1 MNYEVRLSREA
12 VKTLDRMDSKP
23 EKRIRSQLHELSDD
37 PLDPRLSKSLT
48 DMEGLR
54 SSRVGGGRILYTID
68 NSANAVIVLAVRPRG
83 QAYRHLH
90 SRTGCFKRPLSY
102 PAGYSL
108 SRYILRASTALLR
121 GTQKSSGTVVRSC
134 MQISPCRCY

>member
-12 VKTLDRMDSKP
+12 LKTLDRMDSKL
-23 EKRIRSQLHELSDD
+23 EKRIRSRLHELSDD
-37 PLDPRLSKSLT
+37 PLDPRLSKPLT

-54 SSRVGGGRILYTID
+54 SSRVGGWRILYTID

-90 SRTGCFKRPLSY
+90 S
-102 PAGYSL
+102 
-108 SRYILRASTALLR
+108 
-121 GTQKSSGTVVRSC
+121 
-134 MQISPCRCY
+134 

>member
-1 MNYEVRLSREA
+1 MSYGVRLSREA
-12 VKTLDRMDSKP
+12 VKTLDRMDSKL
-23 EKRIRSQLHELSDD
+23 EKRIRNRLHELSDD

-54 SSRVGGGRILYTID
+54 SSRVGGWRILYTID

-90 SRTGCFKRPLSY
+90 S
-102 PAGYSL
+102 
-108 SRYILRASTALLR
+108 
-121 GTQKSSGTVVRSC
+121 
-134 MQISPCRCY
+134 